1 MIWRNILEIREIN
14 YLSISLVLIYTVNDT
29 NLLSKWLHELF
40 CKWNCVLP
48 WFHEK
53 SKWLI
58 LNANACMKI
67 RNNLEI
73 YLLFLRKITLT
84 TESLVDVMKYSPW
97 PGATSKLV
105 TVLCFPRTMF
115 LISVPSMT
123 SQYESCPSVAKVSIW
138 HSLGWSLAHTK
149 DEVQDNVILF
159 FKLSKLERFRVWLS
173 ITFRK

>member
-1 MIWRNILEIREIN
+1 MWFDEKILTIIVFRFQRMHPRCSTVTVSKYWNNNNLQFFTLHDRNPEICAQ
-14 YLSISLVLIYTVNDT
+14 
-29 NLLSKWLHELF
+29 F
-40 CKWNCVLP
+40 
-48 WFHEK
+48 F
-53 SKWLI
+53 I
-58 LNANACMKI
+58 LNT
-67 RNNLEI
+67 
-73 YLLFLRKITLT
+73 FT
-84 TESLVDVMKYSPW
+84 TESLVEVMKYSPW
-97 PGATSKLV
+97 PGAISKLV

-173 ITFRK
+173 VTFRK